1 MWNQLTSE
9 LLRTSL
15 SASERATL
23 DKVALDPE
31 QQNVLAE
38 IATNVAS
45 EWRGGLRSVCVVD
58 SRAGYVPDELLL
70 HILADFRYR
79 AFTRLP
85 GMKGLLDDLRV
96 KEWDRAM
103 KVRDNLK
110 GMTVVLPDS
119 EHQESAEQSGS
130 GTELASGDGA
140 YPTSVDMDGLL

>member
-15 SASERATL
+15 SASERSTL

-38 IATNVAS
+38 IATNIAS
-45 EWRGGLRSVCVVD
+45 EWRGGLRSVCVID
-58 SRAGYVPDELLL
+58 SRAGYVPDELLI

-110 GMTVVLPDS
+110 SITVVLPDADHL
-119 EHQESAEQSGS
+119 EAAEQSGS
-130 GTELASGDGA
+130 ATELASGEGA
-140 YPTSVDMDGLL
+140 YPTSGQMDGLM

>member
-1 MWNQLTSE
+1 MWIQLTSE

-38 IATNVAS
+38 IATNIAS
-45 EWRGGLRSVCVVD
+45 EWRGGLRSVCVID
-58 SRAGYVPDELLL
+58 SRAGYVPDELLI

-110 GMTVVLPDS
+110 AITVVLPDTDHL
-119 EHQESAEQSGS
+119 EAAEQSGS
-130 GTELASGDGA
+130 ATELASGDGA
-140 YPTSVDMDGLL
+140 YPTSGQMDGLM